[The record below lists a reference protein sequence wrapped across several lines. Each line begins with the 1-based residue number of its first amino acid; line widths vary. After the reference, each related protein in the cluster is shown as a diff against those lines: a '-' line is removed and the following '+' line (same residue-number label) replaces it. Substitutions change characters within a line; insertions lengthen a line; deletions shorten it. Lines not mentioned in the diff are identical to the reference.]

1 MHPFK
6 GYGSMG
12 ISQLCHHHHS
22 FILEHSHHPKMNPP
36 VPLSSHSLLPASPS
50 PWQPLVCFL
59 SLWLCLFWTFHINGI
74 TQYVAFCVW
83 LLALSMFSRAIH
95 GVACAH
101 VSLLFRPEFS
111 LKSHPTESTCD
122 LQVCV
127 GVARG
132 GGGG

>member
-1 MHPFK
+1 
-6 GYGSMG
+6 MG

-74 TQYVAFCVW
+74 TQGVAFVTGF
-83 LLALSMFSRAIH
+83 LHLA
-95 GVACAH
+95 
-101 VSLLFRPEFS
+101 
-111 LKSHPTESTCD
+111 
-122 LQVCV
+122 
-127 GVARG
+127 
-132 GGGG
+132 